1 MLQKLSLR
9 LGLKDSG
16 IEFWLRLCVTK
27 NQLWLSYVKYHIYK
41 MVMLTIYL
49 SRLRKVLKCVV
60 QKFIFSKNISGDN
73 DEYMQQNDAH
83 VYPQLI

>member
-1 MLQKLSLR
+1 
-9 LGLKDSG
+9 
-16 IEFWLRLCVTK
+16 
-27 NQLWLSYVKYHIYK
+27 